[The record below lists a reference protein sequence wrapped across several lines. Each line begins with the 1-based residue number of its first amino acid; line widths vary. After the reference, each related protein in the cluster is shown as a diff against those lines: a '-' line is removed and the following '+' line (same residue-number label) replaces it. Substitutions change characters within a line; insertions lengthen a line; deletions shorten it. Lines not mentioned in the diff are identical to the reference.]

1 LLTHVLRFA
10 FYSLVEPWGN
20 LMSELYTHRIEIYT
34 ASLLIVGA
42 YDLTIYRRVSDAIN
56 GEQRRYIPLR
66 DATIAPLTRPQQVQR
81 VPSLLVDRG
90 EALLVATIAEAAPP
104 EDYPREEQLRGVVPI
119 TTMLFTAAFVVRATL
134 HTRPNMPLA
143 EALERMTDD
152 FVPLRNVQVFPLAGG
167 FPPLTRDFAAL
178 ARSRIVALYQLDAPA
193 PAAPVAAP
201 AAQPMP
207 TEAAQG

>member
-1 LLTHVLRFA
+1 MF
-10 FYSLVEPWGN
+10 
-20 LMSELYTHRIEIYT
+20 THRIEIYT
-34 ASLLIVGA
+34 ASLLIAGA
-42 YDLTIYRRVSDAIN
+42 YDLAIYRRVSDAIN

-66 DATIAPLTRPQQVQR
+66 DAAIAPLTLPQQVQR
-81 VPSLLVDRG
+81 VPNLLVDRG

-143 EALERMTDD
+143 EALERITDD

-178 ARSRIVALYQLDAPA
+178 VRSRIVALYQVGAPAPA
-193 PAAPVAAP
+193 PAATPAAP
-201 AAQPMP
+201 SEPAAEPMP
-207 TEAAQG
+207 AEAAQE

>member
-1 LLTHVLRFA
+1 MTDI
-10 FYSLVEPWGN
+10 
-20 LMSELYTHRIEIYT
+20 YTHRIEVYT
-34 ASLLIVGA
+34 TSLVIAGA
-42 YDLTIYRRVSDAIN
+42 YDLSIYRRVSDAIN

-66 DATIAPLTRPQQVQR
+66 DATIAPLERPQQVQR

-90 EALLVATIAEAAPP
+90 EALLVATLAEAAPP

-134 HTRPNMPLA
+134 HTRPDMPLA
-143 EALERMTDD
+143 EALERITDD

-178 ARSRIVALYQLDAPA
+178 ARSRIVALYQVGAPA
-193 PAAPVAAP
+193 PPPVLPTAPVTAP
-201 AAQPMP
+201 VPVEEPMP
-207 TEAAQG
+207 TEAGT

>member
-1 LLTHVLRFA
+1 
-10 FYSLVEPWGN
+10 
-20 LMSELYTHRIEIYT
+20 MYTHRIEIYT
-34 ASLLIVGA
+34 ASLLITGS

-66 DATIAPLTRPQQVQR
+66 DATIAPLERAQQVQH

-90 EALLVATIAEAAPP
+90 EALLVATLAEAAPP

-134 HTRPNMPLA
+134 HTRPDMPLA
-143 EALERMTDD
+143 EALERITDD

-178 ARSRIVALYQLDAPA
+178 SRSRIVALYQVGAPT
-193 PAAPVAAP
+193 PPQPIIPVVA
-201 AAQPMP
+201 P
-207 TEAAQG
+207 TEEAVADTVNTLP